1 MSCHTITNRTECGAF
16 KPSCRNAE
24 PAIVMLTGRNGR
36 AAAEPK
42 PSSLDYRLTEGYIAA
57 YAIETP
63 NVVILTRYLAVK
75 AGILTRNKDIHLVG
89 SDKALACDRQR
100 CVYSADI
107 CPTYGRPANLTLDR
121 IVEIVI
127 DVGTTRHG

>member
-1 MSCHTITNRTECGAF
+1 
-16 KPSCRNAE
+16 
-24 PAIVMLTGRNGR
+24 MLTGRNGR

-42 PSSLDYRLTEGYIAA
+42 PSGLDYRLTYSHIAA
-57 YAIETP
+57 YTIDTSD
-63 NVVILTRYLAVK
+63 VMILSRYLAVK
-75 AGILTRNKDIHLVG
+75 AGILTRNKGIHLVG

-107 CPTYGRPANLTLDR
+107 CPTYGRPANLTLDS